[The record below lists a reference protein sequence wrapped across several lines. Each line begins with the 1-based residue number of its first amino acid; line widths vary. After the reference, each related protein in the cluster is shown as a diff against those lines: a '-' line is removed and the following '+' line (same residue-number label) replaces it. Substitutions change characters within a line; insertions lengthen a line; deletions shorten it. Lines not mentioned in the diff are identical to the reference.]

1 VVLSVSDVLVLPVSA
16 LLLAWHRALETVLD
30 PGGGA
35 GWTAAVVLLVV
46 TLRLALLLPALRQ
59 LQATRRLRALGPQLA
74 ALRARRLDREELAR
88 QTLALQRAHGAGPGA
103 TLLPVL
109 VQLPVVLGLF
119 LLLTQLARSTAGV
132 GALDSSQVA
141 SFAAAELLGAPLVA
155 TDGPMLLGLLA
166 AVGLVLHLTARLALR
181 RQPPEA
187 GVATTLAGASL
198 WVFPVF
204 PLLGALVVPVP
215 VAVAVYWLT
224 TNLWTLA
231 QTELLHGV
239 LDRRDA

>member
-1 VVLSVSDVLVLPVSA
+1 MFDVLVLPVSA
-16 LLLAWHRALETVLD
+16 LLLAWHRALEAVLD

-35 GWTAAVVLLVV
+35 GWTAAVVLLVI
-46 TLRLALLLPALRQ
+46 TLRLALLFPALRQ
-59 LQATRRLRALGPQLA
+59 LQAVRRLRALGPQLA
-74 ALRARRLDREELAR
+74 ALRARRLDREDLAR
-88 QTLALQRAHGAGPGA
+88 QTLALQRAHAAGPGA

-132 GALDSSQVA
+132 GALDASQVA

-166 AVGLVLHLTARLALR
+166 AAGLMLHLTARLALR

-198 WVFPVF
+198 WVFPAL
-204 PLLGALVVPVP
+204 PLLGAFVVPVP

-231 QTELLHGV
+231 QTELLHRV

>member
-1 VVLSVSDVLVLPVSA
+1 MLDVLVLPVSV
-16 LLLAWHRALETVLD
+16 LLLAWHRVLQTVLD
-30 PGGGA
+30 PGGA
-35 GWTAAVVLLVV
+35 GWTAAVVMLVV
-46 TLRLALLLPALRQ
+46 TLRLALMLPALRQ

-74 ALRARRLDREELAR
+74 ALRACRLDREELAR

-119 LLLTQLARSTAGV
+119 LLLTQLARSRAGV
-132 GALDSSQVA
+132 GALDPSQVA

-166 AVGLVLHLTARLALR
+166 AAGLVLHLTARLALR

-198 WVFPVF
+198 WVFPAL

-231 QTELLHGV
+231 QTELLHRV
-239 LDRRDA
+239 LDRCEARAR